1 MAELLTLPFLKGGI
15 MTLKEKEL
23 NILLKEEL
31 KFIKKKPS
39 QFLKKEKDFLNSFI
53 EYKTP

>member
-1 MAELLTLPFLKGGI
+1 